1 MIFNDFVCQNE
12 THQHPKDKDRSLWI
26 TIWFCLE
33 AQKMVINE
41 KKIHFWNGNKS
52 PTRRNYEKQL
62 LSLCVQEAGIT
73 DADIIVD
80 ECDYPAA
87 EDEGNI
93 FSKGCDLLVS
103 VAGNQ
108 KFSGKP
114 TTIIEIPV
122 CRGVLGHRL
131 LVIPQKQAERFAN
144 INSVRQLQ
152 QMTIGIPAT
161 WADADLFR
169 HNDFNVSEKGSLD
182 DLFMRLLNQEF
193 DYIALGANEIESI
206 FAQFSGEK
214 AGLLLE
220 PTILIYYPLPL
231 VFYIHSDRQDL
242 VSIIESGL
250 TTAIANG
257 KHESLFEEHHP
268 NLINRLALRTRTTFR
283 LTNPYLPDPL
293 KNFCPTL

>member
-1 MIFNDFVCQNE
+1 MII
-12 THQHPKDKDRSLWI
+12 K
-26 TIWFCLE
+26 
-33 AQKMVINE
+33 E

-52 PTRRNYEKQL
+52 ATRRNYEKQL
-62 LSLCVQEAGIT
+62 LTLCLQEAGIT

-80 ECDYPAA
+80 ECDYPVA
-87 EDEGNI
+87 EDEGNV
-93 FSKGCDLLVS
+93 FSNGCDLLVS

-131 LVIPQKQAERFAN
+131 LVIPQKQAEYFAN
-144 INSVRQLQ
+144 INNIHQLQ

-169 HNDFNVSEKGSLD
+169 HNGFTVSEKGSLD
-182 DLFMRLLNQEF
+182 ELFMRLLDREF

-206 FAQFSGEK
+206 FEQFNGEK
-214 AGLLLE
+214 KGLLLE
-220 PTILIYYPLPL
+220 PTILIYYSLPL
-231 VFYIHSDRQDL
+231 VFYIHPHRQDL
-242 VSIIESGL
+242 VSIIKSGL

-268 NLINRLALRTRTTFR
+268 DLINRLALRTRTAFR
-283 LTNPYLPDPL
+283 LTNPYLPSQL
-293 KNFCPTL
+293 KNFRPKL